1 MYCNFDLASVL
12 RKLCILQNN
21 TLIEMSIYMQTLQIL
36 TVNVH
41 VRKKK
46 KNTRNRVNKTQR
58 FQRYLVK

>member
-21 TLIEMSIYMQTLQIL
+21 TLIEMSMYMQTLQIL

-46 KNTRNRVNKTQR
+46 KIHEIV
-58 FQRYLVK
+58 